1 MLIMKINEVEKVTGI
16 TSSNIRYY
24 EKKEL
29 LVPQRV
35 NENNYRLYDTDDIER
50 LKQIKILR
58 MMGISI
64 SDIKNIFD
72 GKTDFKTTVSQ
83 RLHELETE
91 EQNIKTIKNLCNTV
105 LEYDME
111 VQALNEELLNE
122 NTEMWKQKLEDINL
136 EEKANYLNRKFNI
149 FLCILSIV
157 LSFSPLIPVDDK
169 LLNIIQ
175 IFFYNSN
182 NFSTELLIT
191 SSLYLIVP
199 VVYLYLLY
207 RYLYYK
213 YSVNTIDLTGI
224 AARISPGLLCTLNLL
239 MLNYC
244 DLEITSVPNY
254 LICISLML
262 LRMLVGFFLLVCYAS
277 GDELFL
283 LLLKSKQK
291 R

>member
-1 MLIMKINEVEKVTGI
+1 MKINEVEKVTGI

-72 GKTDFKTTVSQ
+72 GKADFKTTVSQ

-111 VQALNEELLNE
+111 VQALNEDLLNE

-149 FLCILSIV
+149 ILCILSIV
-157 LSFSPLIPVDDK
+157 LSFSPLIPVGDK

-207 RYLYYK
+207 RYLHYK

-254 LICISLML
+254 LVCISLML
-262 LRMLVGFFLLVCYAS
+262 LRMFIGFFLLVCYAS

-283 LLLKSKQK
+283 LLLKSKK
-291 R
+291 AHK

>member
-1 MLIMKINEVEKVTGI
+1 MKINEVEKVTGI